1 MKLREFLESE
11 NRVNAYWS
19 PDKTWSVRRR
29 DNIGGDEWW
38 TIFHNGTA
46 LPFGGKTYQ
55 EAIAKL
61 KKEYNINL
69 AKGISEDKGDEKEL
83 QDMAD
88 KAEKDVNA
96 DWDPPSKKQQTLK
109 EAKELKSLKI
119 EIEMGNDSMKTS
131 IDAETAIKEAFKKL
145 RLGSGGPAFV
155 KIYDENGNSVGSL
168 EVK

>member
-1 MKLREFLESE
+1 MKLREYLNE
-11 NRVNAYWS
+11 N
-19 PDKTWSVRRR
+19 
-29 DNIGGDEWW
+29 
-38 TIFHNGTA
+38 
-46 LPFGGKTYQ
+46 
-55 EAIAKL
+55 
-61 KKEYNINL
+61 
-69 AKGISEDKGDEKEL
+69 KGDEKEL

-155 KIYDENGNSVGSL
+155 KIYDKNENSVGFL